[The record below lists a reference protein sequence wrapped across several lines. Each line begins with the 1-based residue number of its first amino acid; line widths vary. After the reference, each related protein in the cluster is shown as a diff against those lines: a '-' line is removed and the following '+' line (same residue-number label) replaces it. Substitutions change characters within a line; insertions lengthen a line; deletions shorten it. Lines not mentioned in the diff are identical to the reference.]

1 MQYQE
6 IIDRLK
12 ESFGIN
18 TDSDLAKKLNVK
30 RQDFHNQ
37 KKRNSIPFEKILLC
51 CKENQIDIDYIFFG
65 EVSNTKTEILKL
77 QDELRIEKRLVLEIK
92 DMMKEIVGRE

>member
-1 MQYQE
+1 MNYQE

-12 ESFGIN
+12 ESFGIT
-18 TDSDLAKKLNVK
+18 TDSDLAKLLNVK

-37 KKRNSIPFEKILLC
+37 KKRNSIPFEKILFC
-51 CKENQIDIDYIFFG
+51 CKEHQIDTDYVFFG

-77 QDELRIEKRLVLEIK
+77 QDELRIEKRLVSEIK
-92 DMMKEIVGRE
+92 EMMKEIVGKA